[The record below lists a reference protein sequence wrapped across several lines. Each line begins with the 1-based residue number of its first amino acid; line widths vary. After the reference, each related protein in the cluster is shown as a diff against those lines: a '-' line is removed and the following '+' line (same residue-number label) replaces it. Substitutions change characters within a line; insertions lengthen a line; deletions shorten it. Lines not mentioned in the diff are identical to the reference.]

1 MGNFVLEGFKYLYKS
16 EEGDEVLLDLE
27 DWFSNK
33 GRVPFHDYFDNIT
46 VSTLILNNLDAHSSF
61 CGSDQMISRYDI
73 CFGMLDTMFIREH
86 TRSKDAKHITEYGA
100 SNDYI
105 QKHFLNILS
114 ELKPESEY
122 SKGCDERKSD
132 MVVVNGVGKCPEP
145 EAAVHKAYEN
155 LKDGGLLLA
164 MCIGDTSLRQEME
177 RAFPNEKKYLLAPDC
192 AIWKVRK
199 KDERNYCTE

>member
-1 MGNFVLEGFKYLYKS
+1 MGNFALEGFKYLYKS
-16 EEGDEVLLDLE
+16 EEGDEILLDLE

-33 GRVPFHDYFDNIT
+33 GRVPFHDYFDNTT

-61 CGSDQMISRYDI
+61 CGHDQVLSQYDI
-73 CFGMLDTMFIREH
+73 CYCMLDTMFIREH
-86 TRSKDAKHITEYGA
+86 TRSKDAKIIAEYGA
-100 SNDYI
+100 DNDII

-122 SKGCDERKSD
+122 IKGCADRKSD
-132 MVVVNGVGKCPEP
+132 IAVVNGVGECTDPEG
-145 EAAVHKAYEN
+145 AVQKAYEN

-164 MCIGDTSLRQEME
+164 LCIGNTAIRQEME

-199 KDERNYCTE
+199 